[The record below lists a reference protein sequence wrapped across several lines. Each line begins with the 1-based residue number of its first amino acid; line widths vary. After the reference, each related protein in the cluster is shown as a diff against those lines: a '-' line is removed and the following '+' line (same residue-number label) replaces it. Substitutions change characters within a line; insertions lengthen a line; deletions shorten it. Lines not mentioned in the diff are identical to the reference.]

1 MSSEIKMFES
11 KEMSKYS
18 EKRKRSEVMKNL
30 SQTLAVDKFCDLM
43 ISVIKSKYTNGTK
56 GCLTP
61 AEKFDYVQ
69 RFCEKRKLRNKDV
82 RRSCNQKLIET
93 HISGVP
99 FEY

>member
-61 AEKFDYVQ
+61 AENWIMYNVFVKKESYVI
-69 RFCEKRKLRNKDV
+69 KM
-82 RRSCNQKLIET
+82 
-93 HISGVP
+93 
-99 FEY
+99 

>member
-1 MSSEIKMFES
+1 MSNEIKMFES

-43 ISVIKSKYTNGTK
+43 ILVIKSKYTSGKK

-61 AEKFDYVQ
+61 SEKLDYLQ
-69 RFCEKRKLRNKDV
+69 KFCEKRKLSNKDV
-82 RRSCNQKLIET
+82 RRACNQKLIET
-93 HISGVP
+93 HLVGVSY
-99 FEY
+99 E